1 MVFGTATT
9 GSVLLCVRVPVS
21 MGSRGIETGQETI
34 MGWIEVL
41 GNDLYVTE
49 AGSGPPLVFLH
60 GMSSCGEAWW
70 QQFDDFSARYR
81 VIAYDSVNHGHSS
94 NSPRGEPETD
104 RTDELEGVLAALEVE
119 SPILAGN
126 SMGGATILRWAA
138 RHPGGAKALIV
149 SGMGIREAGAPVR
162 EIRPIDNET
171 LFLPTGDSL
180 TDKLRSERPR
190 MFERYLRIRSTA
202 TRLEFLRH
210 PRERSPLTVTET
222 ESLAARVPSVTSPM
236 LVIVGALDALQTA
249 AQRLHTLVPQSE
261 CVVVPGSPHNVYY
274 ETAAEWNEVVDGFLS
289 RRADVG

>member
-1 MVFGTATT
+1 
-9 GSVLLCVRVPVS
+9 
-21 MGSRGIETGQETI
+21 

-149 SGMGIREAGAPVR
+149 SGMGIR
-162 EIRPIDNET
+162 
-171 LFLPTGDSL
+171 
-180 TDKLRSERPR
+180 
-190 MFERYLRIRSTA
+190 
-202 TRLEFLRH
+202 
-210 PRERSPLTVTET
+210 
-222 ESLAARVPSVTSPM
+222 
-236 LVIVGALDALQTA
+236 
-249 AQRLHTLVPQSE
+249 
-261 CVVVPGSPHNVYY
+261 
-274 ETAAEWNEVVDGFLS
+274 
-289 RRADVG
+289 